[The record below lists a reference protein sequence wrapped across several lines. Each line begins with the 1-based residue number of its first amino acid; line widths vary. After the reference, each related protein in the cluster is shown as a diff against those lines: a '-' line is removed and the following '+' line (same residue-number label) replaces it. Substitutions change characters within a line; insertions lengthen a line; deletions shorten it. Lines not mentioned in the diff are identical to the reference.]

1 MYFAFWWLSR
11 FGFEVLRKLCVNHSP
26 LNAAHHILMRFE
38 PGPRK
43 LFAKLFDILFDKL
56 FEMNFLAICLLWHIF
71 YLGPN
76 PVRSKSKWQ
85 SKEPLNQLSEFKHD
99 ASNRFLHAKT
109 WIARH
114 GEKNMVF
121 HYGPLWAFLLRH
133 SYGFCTGFHSVP
145 MGFLQV
151 FAVFLRVSY
160 GFFLTSNPLFFDKC
174 GSGTIMGI
182 LYCIPMHRTISAHF
196 CKGGTIWMAHLFL
209 PILHW
214 NCEPPFQLT
223 WELYNPSQSLGICK
237 LILSQHA
244 NGFRSCS
251 G

>member
-1 MYFAFWWLSR
+1 MFRFLMYFAFWWLSR

-85 SKEPLNQLSEFKHD
+85 SKQPLNQLSEFKHD

-114 GEKNMVF
+114 GKKTWF
-121 HYGPLWAFLLRH
+121 SITGLYGRFCYGVPT
-133 SYGFCTGFHSVP
+133 GFCTGFHGVP

-160 GFFLTSNPLFFDKC
+160 GFFLTSNALFFDKC
-174 GSGTIMGI
+174 GSATITGIQCIELYPRLSARRHYLNGTLVSSYFALKLRAPISTDLGTI
-182 LYCIPMHRTISAHF
+182 
-196 CKGGTIWMAHLFL
+196 
-209 PILHW
+209 
-214 NCEPPFQLT
+214 
-223 WELYNPSQSLGICK
+223 
-237 LILSQHA
+237 
-244 NGFRSCS
+244 
-251 G
+251 